1 MGFFSD
7 FFGKFTGRRSSG
19 DADALPPAPPGDLL
33 FSQLDSTESFDDHL
47 RLEPDEW
54 VKTFAINT
62 TVSGGAGLPPV
73 DAGDDEVYEAGERLS
88 ELRETIENPEDGV
101 YCPVCHIAN
110 TQASR
115 LRTPCPQC
123 GRPLLKFGWD

>member
-1 MGFFSD
+1 MGLFSD
-7 FFGKFTGRRSSG
+7 LFGRFARRRSS
-19 DADALPPAPPGDLL
+19 DDENSQRVMPPGDLL
-33 FSQLDSTESFDDHL
+33 FSQLDTTPTFDDHL
-47 RLEPDEW
+47 RLGPDEW
-54 VKTFAINT
+54 VETFALNT
-62 TVSGGAGLPPV
+62 TVPGGAGLPPV
-73 DAGDDEVYEAGERLS
+73 DAGDDEIYEAGERLS
-88 ELRETIENPEDGV
+88 ELRETIGNPDDGV